1 MGENESL
8 TTQEGIAVPRV
19 FTAKHCVQQ
28 KSNTAKAVTKPV
40 GDQKHYPP
48 ASHDPTQYT
57 LLKFYQLNND
67 AVKLLLD
74 SNDDQID
81 LPFTPGPKEH
91 EIIHHKSDPRRSMLL
106 QGRR

>member
-1 MGENESL
+1 M
-8 TTQEGIAVPRV
+8 PRV
-19 FTAKHCVQQ
+19 FTAKNGTQY
-28 KSNTAKAVTKPV
+28 KTNKASSAEK
-40 GDQKHYPP
+40 GHKKHYPP
-48 ASHDPTQYT
+48 ASHDQTQYT

-67 AVKLLLD
+67 AIKLLLN

-91 EIIHHKSDPRRSMLL
+91 DIINHKSEPKRSMLL